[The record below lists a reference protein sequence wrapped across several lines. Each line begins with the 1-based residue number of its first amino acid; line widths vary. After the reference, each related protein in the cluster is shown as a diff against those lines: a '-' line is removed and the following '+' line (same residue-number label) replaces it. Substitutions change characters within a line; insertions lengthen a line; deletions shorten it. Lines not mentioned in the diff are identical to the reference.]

1 MAKLSPDQL
10 DPRNMLEYYTKDVI
24 RNSEMWTDKLLRS
37 EYARLRSIAQKRLS
51 RLEKNEPGSYAYKKN
66 VGKYPAT
73 RETSTEEIKKLM
85 PQLAKFIA
93 AKTGSVMGI
102 RQQRRAAVE
111 TLQEAGNWFIT
122 MDNYKQFSDF
132 MAQWRAEDSG
142 KKQSW
147 GSDEV
152 LQAFQWSYEH
162 GIEAEDIKGN
172 FNRFMAQQKKL
183 ETYVKKQSEQGK
195 EVSTQDILN
204 KFEQLE
210 LQRKR
215 RNEQAQK
222 RRGK

>member
-10 DPRNMLEYYTKDVI
+10 DPRNMLEYYTKDAI
-24 RNSEMWTDKLLRS
+24 RNSEMWTDQLLRS
-37 EYARLRSIAQKRLS
+37 EYSRLRSIARKRLE
-51 RLEKNEPGSYAYKKN
+51 RLERNEPESYAYKKN
-66 VGKYPAT
+66 VGKYPSA
-73 RETSTEEIKKLM
+73 RGMSTEDIKRVM

-93 AKTGSVMGI
+93 AKTGSVTGI
-102 RQQRRAAVE
+102 RKQRKAAIA

-132 MAQWRAEDSG
+132 MALWRAEDNG
-142 KKQSW
+142 KRQTW

-152 LQAFQWSYEH
+152 VQTFQWSYEH

-172 FNRFMAQQKKL
+172 FDRFMRQQKKL
-183 ETYVKKQSEQGK
+183 DTYVKKQSEQGK
-195 EVSTQDILN
+195 EVSTQDILD

-215 RNEQAQK
+215 KNEQARK
-222 RRGK
+222 RRKK